1 MTSKRDIVRVAEV
14 LSSFYSRNALSH
26 MPGVSLDI
34 IGIYIFLLSIE
45 EEV

>member
-1 MTSKRDIVRVAEV
+1 MTSKQDIARVAEV